1 MNIPVLTADGKS
13 ATSISIESDVTLDSF
28 NNAIVHEIT
37 TMELAGMRSGTSSTK
52 TRGEVSGGGKKPY
65 RQKGT
70 GRARQ
75 GSSRAP
81 QWRGG
86 AIIFGPRPR
95 NYFYKQP
102 SKKVL
107 KALREALLVR
117 ASENKISIIPNL
129 ESETSKTKNFVEAL
143 KKYNTQ
149 PGYQNVL
156 IISEELDEN
165 TWLSSR
171 NIPGLTILPASA
183 VTSLY
188 VVLADIILIAE
199 DSREWFEQTLKGSK

>member
-1 MNIPVLTADGKS
+1 MNIPVLSSEGKS
-13 ATSISIESDVTLDSF
+13 SASIAIDSEVTLDSF
-28 NNAIVHEIT
+28 NNGIVHEIT
-37 TMELAGMRSGTSSTK
+37 TMELAGMRAGTSSTK

-107 KALREALLVR
+107 KALREAFLVR
-117 ASENKISIIPNL
+117 VSENKVSIIPNL
-129 ESETSKTKNFVEAL
+129 ESETFKTKKFVDLL
-143 KKYNTQ
+143 KKYNTV
-149 PGYQNVL
+149 PGYQNIL

-171 NIPGLTILPASA
+171 NIPGLTILPSTA
-183 VTSLY
+183 VTALY
-188 VVLADIILIAE
+188 LVLSDIVLVAE
-199 DSREWFEQTLKGSK
+199 DSREWLEQLLKG

>member
-1 MNIPVLTADGKS
+1 MNIPVLSSEGKS
-13 ATSISIESDVTLDSF
+13 SASIAIDSEVTLDSF
-28 NNAIVHEIT
+28 NNGIVHEIT
-37 TMELAGMRSGTSSTK
+37 TMELAGMRAGTSSTK

-107 KALREALLVR
+107 KALREAFLVR
-117 ASENKISIIPNL
+117 VSENKVSIIPNL
-129 ESETSKTKNFVEAL
+129 ESETFKTKKFVDLL
-143 KKYNTQ
+143 KKYNTV
-149 PGYQNVL
+149 PGYQNIL

-171 NIPGLTILPASA
+171 NIPGLTILPSTA
-183 VTSLY
+183 VTALY
-188 VVLADIILIAE
+188 LVLSDIVLVSE
-199 DSREWFEQTLKGSK
+199 DSREWLEQLLKG

>member
-1 MNIPVLTADGKS
+1 MNIPVLSSDGKS
-13 ATSISIESDVTLDSF
+13 SSTISIESEVTQDSF
-28 NNAIVHEIT
+28 NNGIVHEIT
-37 TMELAGMRSGTSSTK
+37 TMELAGMRAGTSSTK

-117 ASENKISIIPNL
+117 VSENKVSIIPNL
-129 ESETSKTKNFVEAL
+129 ESETLKTKKFVDLL
-143 KKYNTQ
+143 KKYHTN
-149 PGYQNVL
+149 PGYQNIL

-171 NIPGLTILPASA
+171 NIPGLTILPSTA
-183 VTSLY
+183 VTALY
-188 VVLADIILIAE
+188 MVFTDVVLVAE
-199 DSREWFEQTLKGSK
+199 DSREWLQQLLKG

>member
-1 MNIPVLTADGKS
+1 MEIPVYTMNGAIASK
-13 ATSISIESDVTLDSF
+13 INIESEVSNDSF
-28 NNAIVHEIT
+28 NSGLIHEIT
-37 TMELAGMRSGTSSTK
+37 TMQFAGLRSGNASTK

-95 NYFYKQP
+95 NYSYREP

-107 KALREALLVR
+107 AALKESLLVR
-117 ASENKISIIPNL
+117 ISEGEISIIPSV
-129 ESETSKTKNFVEAL
+129 EPKTHKTKEIIEILSLYKADPGFTNILLIGEMFSYEAML
-143 KKYNTQ
+143 
-149 PGYQNVL
+149 GA
-156 IISEELDEN
+156 
-165 TWLSSR
+165 R
-171 NIPGLTILPASA
+171 NIPGLSMLSPQQITPLD
-183 VTSLY
+183 
-188 VVLADIILIAE
+188 VVLSDKILIMS
-199 DSREWFEQTLKGSK
+199 DSTSWIEQLLKGSV

>member
-1 MNIPVLTADGKS
+1 MNIPVLSSDGKS
-13 ATSISIESDVTLDSF
+13 SSSIAIDSEVTQDSF
-28 NNAIVHEIT
+28 NKGIVHEIT
-37 TMELAGMRSGTSSTK
+37 TMELAGMRAGTSSTK

-102 SKKVL
+102 SKKIL

-117 ASENKISIIPNL
+117 ISENKVSIIPNL
-129 ESETSKTKNFVEAL
+129 ESETLKTKKFVDLL
-143 KKYNTQ
+143 KKYNTT
-149 PGYQNVL
+149 PGYQNIL

-171 NIPGLTILPASA
+171 NIPGLTILPSTA
-183 VTSLY
+183 VTALY
-188 VVLADIILIAE
+188 MVFTDVVLVAE
-199 DSREWFEQTLKGSK
+199 DSREWLEQLLKG

>member
-1 MNIPVLTADGKS
+1 MKIPVLSSEGKS
-13 ATSISIESDVTLDSF
+13 SSTLVIESDVTPEAF
-28 NNAIVHEIT
+28 NKSVIHEIT

-102 SKKVL
+102 SRKVL

-117 ASENKISIIPNL
+117 GAEGKISIIPSL
-129 ESETSKTKNFVEAL
+129 EMQTSKTKDFVTL
-143 KKYNTQ
+143 LTQ
-149 PGYQNVL
+149 YKVLPGYQNIL
-156 IISEELDEN
+156 LISEELEEN
-165 TWLSSR
+165 VWLASR
-171 NIPGLTILPASA
+171 NIPGITILPPSA

-188 VVLADIILIAE
+188 VVLSDVVLVAE
-199 DSREWFEQTLKGSK
+199 DSRSWLEQFLKGAQ

>member
-13 ATSISIESDVTLDSF
+13 TTSISIEPDVTLDSF

>member
-1 MNIPVLTADGKS
+1 MEIPVYTTNGAIASK
-13 ATSISIESDVTLDSF
+13 INIESEVSNDSF
-28 NNAIVHEIT
+28 NSGLIHEIT
-37 TMELAGMRSGTSSTK
+37 TMQFAGLRSGNASTK

-95 NYFYKQP
+95 NYSYREP

-107 KALREALLVR
+107 AALKESLLVR
-117 ASENKISIIPNL
+117 ISEGEISIIPSV
-129 ESETSKTKNFVEAL
+129 EPKTHKTKEIIEILSLYKADPGFTNILLIGEMFSYEAML
-143 KKYNTQ
+143 
-149 PGYQNVL
+149 GA
-156 IISEELDEN
+156 
-165 TWLSSR
+165 R
-171 NIPGLTILPASA
+171 NIPGLSMLSPQQITPLD
-183 VTSLY
+183 
-188 VVLADIILIAE
+188 VVLSDKILIMS
-199 DSREWFEQTLKGSK
+199 DSTSWIEQLLKGSV

>member
-1 MNIPVLTADGKS
+1 MNIPVLSSDGKS
-13 ATSISIESDVTLDSF
+13 SSSIAIDSEVTQDSF
-28 NNAIVHEIT
+28 NKGIVHEIT
-37 TMELAGMRSGTSSTK
+37 TMELAGMRAGTSSTK

-102 SKKVL
+102 SKKIL

-117 ASENKISIIPNL
+117 ISENKVSIIPNL
-129 ESETSKTKNFVEAL
+129 ESETLKTKKFVDLL
-143 KKYNTQ
+143 KKYNTT
-149 PGYQNVL
+149 PGYQNIL

-171 NIPGLTILPASA
+171 NIPGLTILPSTA
-183 VTSLY
+183 VTALY
-188 VVLADIILIAE
+188 MVFTDVVLVAE
-199 DSREWFEQTLKGSK
+199 DSREWLQQLLKG

>member
-1 MNIPVLTADGKS
+1 MNIPVLSSDGKS
-13 ATSISIESDVTLDSF
+13 SSSIAIDSEVTQDSF
-28 NNAIVHEIT
+28 NKGIVHEIT
-37 TMELAGMRSGTSSTK
+37 TMELAGMRAGTSSTK

-102 SKKVL
+102 SKKIL

-117 ASENKISIIPNL
+117 ISENKVSIIPNL
-129 ESETSKTKNFVEAL
+129 ESETLKRKKFVDLL
-143 KKYNTQ
+143 KKYNTT
-149 PGYQNVL
+149 PGYQNIL
-156 IISEELDEN
+156 IISEEVDEN

-171 NIPGLTILPASA
+171 NIPGLTILPSTA
-183 VTSLY
+183 VTALY
-188 VVLADIILIAE
+188 MVFTDVVFVAE
-199 DSREWFEQTLKGSK
+199 DSREWLEQLLKG

>member
-1 MNIPVLTADGKS
+1 MNIPVLSSDGKS
-13 ATSISIESDVTLDSF
+13 SSSIAIDSEVTQDSF
-28 NNAIVHEIT
+28 NKGIVHEIT
-37 TMELAGMRSGTSSTK
+37 TMELAGMRAGTSSTK

-102 SKKVL
+102 SKKIL

-117 ASENKISIIPNL
+117 ISENKASIIPNL
-129 ESETSKTKNFVEAL
+129 ESETFKTKKFVDLL
-143 KKYNTQ
+143 KKYNTV
-149 PGYQNVL
+149 PGYQNIL

-171 NIPGLTILPASA
+171 NIPGLTILPSTA
-183 VTSLY
+183 VTALY
-188 VVLADIILIAE
+188 MVFTDVVLVAE
-199 DSREWFEQTLKGSK
+199 DSREWLEQLLKG

>member
-1 MNIPVLTADGKS
+1 MNIPVLSSEGKS
-13 ATSISIESDVTLDSF
+13 TSSISIDSDVTLESF

-37 TMELAGMRSGTSSTK
+37 TMELAGMRAGTSSTK

-107 KALREALLVR
+107 KALRESLLVR
-117 ASENKISIIPNL
+117 AAESKISVIPNL
-129 ESETSKTKNFVEAL
+129 ESENSKTKNFVENL
-143 KKYNTQ
+143 KKYNTY
-149 PGYQNVL
+149 PGYQNIL

-171 NIPGLTILPASA
+171 NIPGMTILPSSA

-188 VVLADIILIAE
+188 VVLADVVLVAE
-199 DSREWFEQTLKGSK
+199 DSKEWLEQLLKGSK

>member
-1 MNIPVLTADGKS
+1 MNIPVLSSEGKS
-13 ATSISIESDVTLDSF
+13 SSTLVIESDVTPEAF
-28 NNAIVHEIT
+28 NKSVIHEIT

-52 TRGEVSGGGKKPY
+52 TRGEVSGGGRKPY

-102 SKKVL
+102 SRKVL

-117 ASENKISIIPNL
+117 GAEGKISIIPSL
-129 ESETSKTKNFVEAL
+129 DLKTSKTKDFVSL
-143 KKYNTQ
+143 LTNYNVL
-149 PGYQNVL
+149 PGYQNIL
-156 IISEELDEN
+156 LISEGLDEN
-165 TWLSSR
+165 IWLASR
-171 NIPGLTILPASA
+171 NIPGITILPPSA

-188 VVLADIILIAE
+188 VVLSDFVLVAE
-199 DSREWFEQTLKGSK
+199 DSRSWLEQFLKGAQ

>member
-1 MNIPVLTADGKS
+1 MNIPVLSSDGKS
-13 ATSISIESDVTLDSF
+13 SSSIAIDSEVTQDSF
-28 NNAIVHEIT
+28 NKGIVHEIT
-37 TMELAGMRSGTSSTK
+37 TMELAGMRAGTSSTK

-95 NYFYKQP
+95 HYFYKQP
-102 SKKVL
+102 SKKIL

-117 ASENKISIIPNL
+117 ISENKVSIIPNL
-129 ESETSKTKNFVEAL
+129 ESETLKTKKFVDLL
-143 KKYNTQ
+143 KKYNTT
-149 PGYQNVL
+149 PGYQNIL

-171 NIPGLTILPASA
+171 NIPGLTILPSTA
-183 VTSLY
+183 VTALY
-188 VVLADIILIAE
+188 MVFTDVVLVAE
-199 DSREWFEQTLKGSK
+199 DSREWLEQLLKG

>member
-1 MNIPVLTADGKS
+1 MNIPVLSSDGKS
-13 ATSISIESDVTLDSF
+13 SSSIAIDSEVTQDSF
-28 NNAIVHEIT
+28 NKGIVHEIT
-37 TMELAGMRSGTSSTK
+37 TMELAGMRAGTSSTK

-102 SKKVL
+102 SKKIL

-117 ASENKISIIPNL
+117 ISENRVSIIPNL
-129 ESETSKTKNFVEAL
+129 ESETLKTKKFVDLL
-143 KKYNTQ
+143 KKYNTT
-149 PGYQNVL
+149 PGYQNIL

-171 NIPGLTILPASA
+171 NIPGLTILPSTA
-183 VTSLY
+183 VTALY
-188 VVLADIILIAE
+188 MVFTDVVLVAE
-199 DSREWFEQTLKGSK
+199 DSREWLEQLLKG

>member
-1 MNIPVLTADGKS
+1 MNIPVLSSEGKS
-13 ATSISIESDVTLDSF
+13 TSSISIDSDVTLESF

-37 TMELAGMRSGTSSTK
+37 TMELAGMRAGTSSTK

-117 ASENKISIIPNL
+117 AAESKISVIPNL
-129 ESETSKTKNFVEAL
+129 ESENSKTKSFVENL
-143 KKYNTQ
+143 KKYNTH
-149 PGYQNVL
+149 PGYQNIL

-165 TWLSSR
+165 TWLSSP
-171 NIPGLTILPASA
+171 NIPGMTILPSSA

-188 VVLADIILIAE
+188 VVLADVVLVAE
-199 DSREWFEQTLKGSK
+199 DSKEWLEQLLKGSK

>member
-13 ATSISIESDVTLDSF
+13 TTSISIESDVTLDSF

>member
-1 MNIPVLTADGKS
+1 MNIPVLSSEGKS
-13 ATSISIESDVTLDSF
+13 SSTLVIESDVTPEAF
-28 NNAIVHEIT
+28 NKSVIHEIT

-52 TRGEVSGGGKKPY
+52 TRGEVSGGGRKPY

-102 SKKVL
+102 SRKVL

-117 ASENKISIIPNL
+117 GAEGKISIIPSL
-129 ESETSKTKNFVEAL
+129 DLKTSKTKDFVSL
-143 KKYNTQ
+143 LTNYNVL
-149 PGYQNVL
+149 PGYQNIL
-156 IISEELDEN
+156 LISEELDEN
-165 TWLSSR
+165 IWLASR
-171 NIPGLTILPASA
+171 NIPGITILPPSA

-188 VVLADIILIAE
+188 VVLSDFVLVAE
-199 DSREWFEQTLKGSK
+199 DSRSWLEQFLKGAQ

>member
-1 MNIPVLTADGKS
+1 MEIPIYTTNGAVASK
-13 ATSISIESDVTLDSF
+13 INIESEVSNDSF
-28 NNAIVHEIT
+28 NSGLIHEIT
-37 TMELAGMRSGTSSTK
+37 TMQFAGLRSGNASTK

-95 NYFYKQP
+95 NYSYREP

-107 KALREALLVR
+107 AALKESLLVR
-117 ASENKISIIPNL
+117 ISEGEISIIPSV
-129 ESETSKTKNFVEAL
+129 EPKTHKTKEIIEILSLYKADPGFTNILLIGEMFSYEAML
-143 KKYNTQ
+143 
-149 PGYQNVL
+149 GA
-156 IISEELDEN
+156 
-165 TWLSSR
+165 R
-171 NIPGLTILPASA
+171 NIPGLSMLSPQQITPLD
-183 VTSLY
+183 
-188 VVLADIILIAE
+188 VVLSDKILIMS
-199 DSREWFEQTLKGSK
+199 DSTSWIEQLLKGSV